1 MLKIKL
7 FFLALLCPLISSF
20 GQFTIKGKII
30 DRQQA
35 LPFATVLLL
44 GQDSAVVKGVMTE
57 NTGSFVF
64 ENLSPGNYFLSASM
78 VGYMKFQSPLM
89 TLDKN
94 LVIPD
99 IVLEESATALDEVSI
114 TADKPLFE
122 QQTDRLVVNVASSIT
137 SSGNTLL
144 EVLQKSPGVVVN
156 RQSNSIAI
164 NGKTG
169 VRIMINDKVVQMPLD
184 AVVQMLD
191 GMSASN
197 VEKIELITT
206 PPAKYDAEG
215 NGGIIHIVMKNNED
229 LGTNGSFGLT
239 LGYRGAETL
248 GANFAL
254 NHRAKKTAW
263 FLEYSWLR
271 NHNWHAMTMVRKS
284 LGDGFPVT
292 INDRSDRENWTTQQN
307 LNAGFE
313 WKPTTH
319 SVLSLGATAYRS
331 DWELTALA
339 FDEAHLTADAM
350 RNTKTNIQESNIWQS
365 ATLGVTYQTKI
376 NPKSDL
382 NVSVDYLYYHNNN
395 PSLYDNALLDEHDH
409 VSETSRIALDK
420 TTPIHFLIGKA
431 DYQYS
436 PSAAWTI
443 DAGIKGVTSGLDN
456 NVVVRRWLGGDAWD
470 VDPFF
475 SSHATLSETV
485 RAAYVSTK
493 WQPEKRWLIT
503 GGLRYEYTHTNIST
517 PAEQDV
523 INRKYGYFFPS
534 LFVKKDLDVEKD
546 IQFSYSRRI
555 TRPTFNDMAP
565 YVFFW
570 GPNTFSGGNTSL
582 LPAVAD
588 AVKVGFHAKQWVVSL
603 QYTHSRREINSY
615 QAEIDTASNTLTY
628 RAQNLDY
635 LNTLGLTN
643 SYSLSITP
651 WWEVQGSVTL
661 QYQVAQAAPV
671 QHDVRKHLFGVN
683 LNVVSI
689 VKLPSDFAIEISGS
703 YQSTQLSGIAVYLPQ
718 GSLNAGVQ
726 KKLGE
731 NGTLTLAMDD
741 ILYTNYWRIKTNSP
755 QNYVDAYFK
764 YDFHNQYVR
773 LTYKRNLGSRKI
785 AAAKLKSGSDEERRR
800 VSN

>member
-1 MLKIKL
+1 MSKVKL
-7 FFLALLCPLISSF
+7 FILALLCPVLN
-20 GQFTIKGKII
+20 GQAQLTIKGKIA
-30 DRQQA
+30 DQQQV
-35 LPFATVLLL
+35 LPFATVLL
-44 GQDSAVVKGVMTE
+44 QAKDSAVVKGVMTE
-57 NTGSFVF
+57 STGVFVF
-64 ENLSPGNYFLSASM
+64 ENIAPGQYFLSAST
-78 VGYMKFQSPLM
+78 VGYVKFHTPLM
-89 TLDKN
+89 TVDKN
-94 LVIPD
+94 VVIPD
-99 IVLEESATALDEVSI
+99 IILEESATALDEVSV

-122 QQTDRLVVNVASSIT
+122 HQADRLVVNVASSIT

-169 VRIMINDKVVQMPLD
+169 VRMMINDKVVQMPAD
-184 AVVQMLD
+184 AVMQLLE

-197 VEKIELITT
+197 VEKIELITA

-215 NGGIIHIVMKNNED
+215 NGGIIHIVMKNKEA

-239 LGYRGAETL
+239 MGYRGAETL
-248 GANFAL
+248 GANFAI

-263 FLEYSWLR
+263 FLDYSWLR
-271 NHNWHAMTMVRKS
+271 DHNWHTMAMARTSV
-284 LGDGFPVT
+284 GDGFPMTV
-292 INDRSDRENWTTQQN
+292 NDRSDRENWTTQQN

-319 SVLSLGATAYRS
+319 SVLSLGITAYRRN
-331 DWELTALA
+331 WELTAVA
-339 FDEAHLTADAM
+339 FDDQHLSADSM
-350 RNTKTNIQESNIWQS
+350 RNTKTNITETNIWQS
-365 ATLGVTYQTKI
+365 ATVGLTYQTRI

-382 NVSVDYLYYHNNN
+382 NVSVDYLYYHNDN
-395 PSLYDNALLDEHDH
+395 PSAYDNGVVDEHGNIH
-409 VSETSRIALDK
+409 ETSRIALGK
-420 TTPIHFLIGKA
+420 ATPIHFLIGKA
-431 DYQYS
+431 DYRYT
-436 PSAAWTI
+436 PSSAWTI
-443 DAGIKGVTSGLDN
+443 EAGIKGVTSGLDN
-456 NVVVRRWLGGDAWD
+456 DVVVRRWQGGDEWL

-475 SSHATLSETV
+475 SSYATLSENV
-485 RAAYVSTK
+485 SAAYVSTT
-493 WQPEKRWLIT
+493 WQPEKRWLVT
-503 GGLRYEYTHTNIST
+503 GGLRYEYTHTHIST
-517 PAEQDV
+517 MAEQDV
-523 INRKYGYFFPS
+523 INRKYGYFFPA

-588 AVKVGFHAKQWVVSL
+588 AVKVGFHAKQWIVSL

-615 QAEIDTASNTLTY
+615 QPEVDTASNTMTY

-635 LNTLGLTN
+635 LNTIGLTN
-643 SYSLSITP
+643 SYSLNITR
-651 WWEVQGSVTL
+651 WWEAQSTVTV
-661 QYQVAQAAPV
+661 QYQMAQAGHV
-671 QHDVRKHLFGVN
+671 QHDVREHLVGVN
-683 LNVVSI
+683 LNLVSI
-689 VKLPSDFAIEISGS
+689 IKLPNDFAIEISGS
-703 YQSTQLSGIAVYLPQ
+703 YQSTMLSGIAVYLPQ

-731 NGTLTLAMDD
+731 NGTLSLAMDD
-741 ILYTNYWRIKTNSP
+741 ILYTSYWRIKSDSPENHVNS
-755 QNYVDAYFK
+755 YFK

-785 AAAKLKSGSDEERRR
+785 TGAKLKSGSDEERRR
-800 VSN
+800 VN

>member
-1 MLKIKL
+1 MFKIKL
-7 FFLALLCPLISSF
+7 FALALLGPAISCL
-20 GQFTIKGKII
+20 GQLTIRGKIA

-44 GQDSAVVKGVMTE
+44 GQDSVVVKGVMSE
-57 NTGSFVF
+57 NTGAFVF
-64 ENLSPGNYFLSASM
+64 ENIPPGHYFLSAST
-78 VGYMKFQSPLM
+78 VGYLKFHTPLM
-89 TLDKN
+89 NVDKN
-94 LVIPD
+94 LVMPD
-99 IVLEESATALDEVSI
+99 IILEEAATALDEVSV

-122 QQTDRLVVNVASSIT
+122 QQTDRLVVNVAGSIT

-156 RQSNSIAI
+156 RQSNTIAM

-215 NGGIIHIVMKNNED
+215 NAGIIHIVMKNNED
-229 LGTNGSFGLT
+229 FGTNGSFGLT

-248 GANFAL
+248 GANFAI
-254 NHRAKKTAW
+254 NHRAKKVAW
-263 FLEYSWLR
+263 FVEYSWIR
-271 NHNWHAMTMVRKS
+271 NHNWHTMEMARKS
-284 LGDGFPVT
+284 VGDGFAETV
-292 INDRSDRENWTTQQN
+292 NDRSDRENWTTQQN
-307 LNAGFE
+307 LSAGFE
-313 WKPTTH
+313 WKPTTQ
-319 SVLSLGATAYRS
+319 SVLSLGVTAYRS

-339 FDEAHLTADAM
+339 FDEYRVTADSTRM
-350 RNTKTNIQESNIWQS
+350 TKTNIRESNIWQS
-365 ATLGVTYQTKI
+365 ATVVVTYQTKI
-376 NPKSDL
+376 NSKSDI
-382 NVSVDYLYYHNNN
+382 NVSVDYLYYHNDN
-395 PSLYDNALLDEHDH
+395 PSHYDNAMFFEQGAI
-409 VSETSRIALDK
+409 SETSRIELSK
-420 TTPIHFLIGKA
+420 STPIHFLVGKA
-431 DYQYS
+431 DYSYS
-436 PSAAWTI
+436 PSAAWTVE
-443 DAGIKGVTSGLDN
+443 AGIKGVTSGLDN
-456 NVVVRRWLGGDAWD
+456 NVIVRRWLGDEWI

-475 SSHATLSETV
+475 SSQATLSEKV
-485 RAAYVSTK
+485 GAAYVSAK

-517 PAEQDV
+517 PSQPDA
-523 INRKYGYFFPS
+523 INRKYGYFFPT
-534 LFVKKDLDVEKD
+534 LFIKKDLDVEKD

-588 AVKVGFHAKQWVVSL
+588 AVKVGFHAKQWIVSL

-615 QAEIDTASNTLTY
+615 QAEVDTASNTMTY

-643 SYSLSITP
+643 SYSLSFTP
-651 WWEVQGSVTL
+651 WWEAQGSVTL
-661 QYQVAQAAPV
+661 QYQMAQAAHI
-671 QHDVRKHLFGVN
+671 QQEVRMDLLGVN
-683 LNVVSI
+683 LNLVSI
-689 VKLPSDFAIEISGS
+689 VRLPNDFAIEISGN
-703 YQSTQLSGIAVYLPQ
+703 YQSTMLSGIAVYLPQ

-741 ILYTNYWRIKTNSP
+741 ILYTNLWRIKTDSP
-755 QNYVDAYFK
+755 QNYLDAYFK
-764 YDFHNQYVR
+764 YDFHNQFVR

-785 AAAKLKSGSDEERRR
+785 MGAKLKSGSDEERRR

>member
-1 MLKIKL
+1 MFKIKL
-7 FFLALLCPLISSF
+7 FILALLCPMLSCL
-20 GQFTIKGKII
+20 GQLTIKGKIT
-30 DRQQA
+30 DQQQA

-44 GQDSAVVKGVMTE
+44 AQDSAVVKGVMTE
-57 NTGSFVF
+57 NTGAFVF
-64 ENLSPGNYFLSASM
+64 ENIAPGHYFLSVSM
-78 VGYMKFQSPLM
+78 VGYVKFHSSLI
-89 TLDKN
+89 TVDKN
-94 LVIPD
+94 LAMPD
-99 IVLEESATALDEVSI
+99 ITMNQSATALDEVSV

-248 GANFAL
+248 GANFAI

-263 FLEYSWLR
+263 FLDYSWLR
-271 NHNWHAMTMVRKS
+271 DHNWHTMAMARTSV
-284 LGDGFPVT
+284 GDGFPVT
-292 INDRSDRENWTTQQN
+292 VNDRSDRENWTTQQN

-313 WKPTTH
+313 WKPTTN
-319 SVLSLGATAYRS
+319 SVLSLGITAYRR

-339 FDEAHLTADAM
+339 FDEQHLTADSI
-350 RNTKTNIQESNIWQS
+350 RNTRTNIQETNIWQS
-365 ATLGVTYQTKI
+365 ATVGLNYQTKI
-376 NPKSDL
+376 NSKSDL
-382 NVSVDYLYYHNNN
+382 NVSVDYLYYHNDN
-395 PSLYDNALLDEHDH
+395 PSTYDNGVVDEHGNIP
-409 VSETSRIALDK
+409 ETSRIALSK
-420 TTPIHFLIGKA
+420 VTPIHFLIGKA
-431 DYQYS
+431 DYRYS
-436 PSAAWTI
+436 LSAAWTI

-456 NVVVRRWLGGDAWD
+456 DVVVRRWLGGDEWI

-475 SSHATLSETV
+475 SSHATLSENV
-485 RAAYVSTK
+485 SAAYVSTT
-493 WQPEKRWLIT
+493 WQPEKRWLVT
-503 GGLRYEYTHTNIST
+503 GGLRYEYTHTHIST
-517 PAEQDV
+517 PVEQDV
-523 INRKYGYFFPS
+523 IDRKYGYFFPT
-534 LFVKKDLDVEKD
+534 LLVKKDLDVEKD
-546 IQFSYSRRI
+546 LQFSYSRRI
-555 TRPTFNDMAP
+555 NRPTFNDMAP
-565 YVFFW
+565 YVFLW

-588 AVKVGFHAKQWVVSL
+588 AVKVGFHVKQWVVSL

-643 SYSLSITP
+643 SYSLNITP
-651 WWEVQGSVTL
+651 WWEAQGSVTV
-661 QYQVAQAAPV
+661 QYQIAQAAQV

-703 YQSTQLSGIAVYLPQ
+703 YQSTMLSGIAVYLPQ

-741 ILYTNYWRIKTNSP
+741 ILYTNMWRIKTNSP
-755 QNYVDAYFK
+755 ENYVNDYFK

-800 VSN
+800 VN

>member
-1 MLKIKL
+1 MFKIKL
-7 FFLALLCPLISSF
+7 FVLALLCPAMSCL
-20 GQFTIKGKII
+20 GQLTIKGKIF
-30 DRQQA
+30 DRQQP

-44 GQDSAVVKGVMTE
+44 GQDSAVVKGVITE
-57 NTGSFVF
+57 NTGAFLF
-64 ENLSPGNYFLSASM
+64 ENIQPGRYFLSASM
-78 VGYMKFQSPLM
+78 VGYVKFHSLLM
-89 TLDKN
+89 TVDKD
-94 LVIPD
+94 LTMPD
-99 IVLEESATALDEVSI
+99 LILEETATALDEVSV

-122 QQTDRLVVNVASSIT
+122 HQTDRLVVNVASSIT

-215 NGGIIHIVMKNNED
+215 NGGIIHIVMKNNEA

-248 GANFAL
+248 GANFAI

-263 FLEYSWLR
+263 FLDYSWLR
-271 NHNWHAMTMVRKS
+271 NHNWHAMAMARKS
-284 LGDGFPVT
+284 PGDGFPETV
-292 INDRSDRENWTTQQN
+292 NDRSDRENWTTQQN

-313 WKPTTH
+313 WKPTTQ
-319 SVLSLGATAYRS
+319 SVLSLGITAYRS
-331 DWELTALA
+331 DWELKALA
-339 FDEAHLTADAM
+339 FDDARLTADST
-350 RNTKTNIQESNIWQS
+350 RNTRTNIQESNIWQS
-365 ATLGVTYQTKI
+365 ATVGLTYQTKI
-376 NPKSDL
+376 NPKNDI
-382 NVSVDYLYYHNNN
+382 NVSVDYLYYHNDN
-395 PSLYDNALLDEHDH
+395 PSSYDNALLDEHDN

-431 DYQYS
+431 DYRYS
-436 PSAAWTI
+436 PSAAWTV
-443 DAGIKGVTSGLDN
+443 DVGIKGVTSGLDN
-456 NVVVRRWLGGDAWD
+456 NVVVRRWLGGNEWI

-485 RAAYVSTK
+485 RAAYVSTQ
-493 WQPEKRWLIT
+493 WQPEKQWLLT
-503 GGLRYEYTHTNIST
+503 AGLRYEYTHTHIST

-523 INRKYGYFFPS
+523 INRKYGYFFPT
-534 LFVKKDLDVEKD
+534 LFIKKDLDVEKD
-546 IQFSYSRRI
+546 IQFSYTRRI

-588 AVKVGFHAKQWVVSL
+588 AVKVGFHLKQWVVSL
-603 QYTHSRREINSY
+603 QYTHARREINSY
-615 QAEIDTASNTLTY
+615 QAELDTASNTLTY

-651 WWEVQGSVTL
+651 WWEAQGSMTV
-661 QYQVAQAAPV
+661 QYQVAQAAHV

-683 LNVVSI
+683 MNLVSI
-689 VKLPSDFAIEISGS
+689 FKLPDDFAIEISGN
-703 YQSTQLSGIAVYLPQ
+703 YQSTMLSGIAVYLPQ

-741 ILYTNYWRIKTNSP
+741 ILYTNLWRIKTNSP

-785 AAAKLKSGSDEERRR
+785 AAAKLKSGSEEERRR
-800 VSN
+800 VNN

>member
-1 MLKIKL
+1 MSKVKL
-7 FFLALLCPLISSF
+7 FILALLCPVLN
-20 GQFTIKGKII
+20 GQAQLTIKGKIA
-30 DRQQA
+30 DQQQV
-35 LPFATVLLL
+35 LPFATVLL
-44 GQDSAVVKGVMTE
+44 QAKDSAVVKGVMTE
-57 NTGSFVF
+57 STGVFVF
-64 ENLSPGNYFLSASM
+64 ENIAPGQYFLSAST
-78 VGYMKFQSPLM
+78 VGYVKFHTPLM
-89 TLDKN
+89 TVDKN
-94 LVIPD
+94 VVIPD
-99 IVLEESATALDEVSI
+99 IILEESATALDEVSV

-122 QQTDRLVVNVASSIT
+122 HQADRLVVNVASSIT

-169 VRIMINDKVVQMPLD
+169 VRMMINDKVVQMPAD
-184 AVVQMLD
+184 AVMQLLE

-197 VEKIELITT
+197 VEKIELITA

-215 NGGIIHIVMKNNED
+215 NGGIIHIVMKNKEA

-239 LGYRGAETL
+239 MGYRGAETL
-248 GANFAL
+248 GANFAI

-263 FLEYSWLR
+263 FLDYSWLR
-271 NHNWHAMTMVRKS
+271 DHNWHTMAMARTSV
-284 LGDGFPVT
+284 GDGFPMTV
-292 INDRSDRENWTTQQN
+292 NDRSDRENWTTQQN

-319 SVLSLGATAYRS
+319 SVLSLGITAYRRN
-331 DWELTALA
+331 WELTAVA
-339 FDEAHLTADAM
+339 FDDQHLSADSM
-350 RNTKTNIQESNIWQS
+350 RNTKTNITETNIWQS
-365 ATLGVTYQTKI
+365 ATVGLTYQTRI

-382 NVSVDYLYYHNNN
+382 NVSVDYLYYHNDN
-395 PSLYDNALLDEHDH
+395 PSAYDNGVVDEHGNIH
-409 VSETSRIALDK
+409 ETSRIALGK
-420 TTPIHFLIGKA
+420 ATPIHFLIGKA
-431 DYQYS
+431 DYRYT
-436 PSAAWTI
+436 PSSAWTI
-443 DAGIKGVTSGLDN
+443 EAGIKGVTSGLDN
-456 NVVVRRWLGGDAWD
+456 DVVVRRWQGGDEWL

-475 SSHATLSETV
+475 SSYATLSENV
-485 RAAYVSTK
+485 SAAYVSTT
-493 WQPEKRWLIT
+493 WQPEKRWLVT
-503 GGLRYEYTHTNIST
+503 GGLRYEYTHTHIST
-517 PAEQDV
+517 MAEQDV
-523 INRKYGYFFPS
+523 INRKYGYFFPT

-588 AVKVGFHAKQWVVSL
+588 AVKVGFHAKQWIVSL

-615 QAEIDTASNTLTY
+615 QPEVDTASNTMTY

-635 LNTLGLTN
+635 LNTIGLTN
-643 SYSLSITP
+643 SYSLNITR
-651 WWEVQGSVTL
+651 WWEAQSTVTV
-661 QYQVAQAAPV
+661 QYQMAQAGHV
-671 QHDVRKHLFGVN
+671 QHDVREHLVGVN
-683 LNVVSI
+683 LNLVSI
-689 VKLPSDFAIEISGS
+689 IKLPNDFAIEISGS
-703 YQSTQLSGIAVYLPQ
+703 YQSTMLSGIAVYLPQ

-731 NGTLTLAMDD
+731 NGTLSLAMDD
-741 ILYTNYWRIKTNSP
+741 ILYTSYWRIKSDSPENHVNS
-755 QNYVDAYFK
+755 YFK

-785 AAAKLKSGSDEERRR
+785 TGAKLKSGSDEERRR
-800 VSN
+800 VN